1 VIGSKKDDAADVA
14 QAASQIRVLL
24 YISDDP
30 REGYDVKRT
39 VSVVS
44 LLRAHTNLEVVSIT
58 RIIMMDVNFEELTLC
73 TAASRI
79 R

>member
-1 VIGSKKDDAADVA
+1 MDPKKADAADVA

-39 VSVVS
+39 VSAVS

-58 RIIMMDVNFEELTLC
+58 RIIMDVNFEELTLC

-79 R
+79 L